1 MERSWD
7 RVHAFKRLDRGE
19 IEGLVQPAELGR
31 VRLAEPLSA
40 GLRNTNYR
48 LSFESGRNAVLRLYV
63 ADPSACGREAAI
75 LRLLARAVPAPGVVY
90 ADPGALPPFALLEW
104 LEGTPLDEV
113 LGAAAADEA
122 VEIAAAC
129 GGALAAIHRV
139 RFGAAGF
146 LGPDLAVERPMPP
159 WAEAIGFELAGAAPL
174 LGARMAAAVAGLVA
188 ARREE
193 VEAVWRREPVLV
205 HADFKPWN
213 LLFSS
218 GAVGAGSAS
227 RGPGVPGA
235 AGRASVPGDAS
246 TGHWRLT
253 GAVDWEFACSG
264 CRLIDFG
271 TFLRDLGSRPLG
283 YGEAFS
289 EAYVAAGGLLPAE
302 WRRLTLLVDLLSLL
316 QMAGRSAGRAT
327 DDLRRLI
334 ETTVASVG

>member
-7 RVHAFKRLDRGE
+7 RVHAFMRLDSGE
-19 IEGLVQPAELGR
+19 IEGLVQPAELGL

-48 LSFESGRNAVLRLYV
+48 LSFEGGRNAVLRLYV

-75 LRLLARAVPAPGVVY
+75 LRLLARAVPVPGVLY
-90 ADPGALPPFALLEW
+90 ADPGAVPPFALLEW

-113 LGAAAADEA
+113 LGTAAADEA

-159 WAEAIGFELAGAAPL
+159 WAEAMRFELAGAAPL
-174 LGARMAAAVAGLVA
+174 LGAGLAAAVAGLVA

-213 LLFSS
+213 LLVGS
-218 GAVGAGSAS
+218 GAAGAGSAS
-227 RGPGVPGA
+227 RGPGA
-235 AGRASVPGDAS
+235 PGDAS

-253 GAVDWEFACSG
+253 GAVDWEFACAG

-316 QMAGRSAGRAT
+316 QMVGRSAGRAT